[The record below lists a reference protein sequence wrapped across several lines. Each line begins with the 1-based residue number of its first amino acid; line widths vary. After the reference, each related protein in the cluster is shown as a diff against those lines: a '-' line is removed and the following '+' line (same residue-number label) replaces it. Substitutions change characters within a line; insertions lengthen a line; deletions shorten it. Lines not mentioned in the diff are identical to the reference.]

1 MSDENQRGPVVEL
14 KGACRYYET
23 EGETIKALDDVTMTI
38 DAGEFMTVAG
48 PSGSGK
54 STLLNLIGALD
65 VPTQGEVL
73 IDGQSLGALGEAN
86 LARLRRSK
94 IGFVF
99 QAYNLIP
106 VLSVLENVE
115 YVMMLQGIDAR
126 TRHRRAQEI
135 LEEVGLGDKGN
146 RRPAQLSGGQQQRV
160 AVARA
165 IVSKPALVLADE
177 PTANLDSVTG
187 EALLDMMQRL
197 NQELG
202 MTFVFSTH
210 DPMVIERASRVV
222 RLRDGQIESDER
234 TS

>member
-1 MSDENQRGPVVEL
+1 MSDLNQNVTPVVEI
-14 KGACRYYET
+14 KAACRYYET
-23 EGETIKALDDVTMTI
+23 EGETIKALDGVDLTI
-38 DAGEFMTVAG
+38 NEGAFMTVAG

-65 VPTQGEVL
+65 VPTSGTVL
-73 IDGQSLGALGEAN
+73 VGGQDLSTLSEAE
-86 LARLRRSK
+86 LARLRRKK

-99 QAYNLIP
+99 QSYNLIP

-126 TRHRRAQEI
+126 TRHKRAQAI
-135 LEEVGLGDKGN
+135 LDEVGLGDKLS
-146 RRPAQLSGGQQQRV
+146 RRPAELSGGQQQRV

-165 IVSKPALVLADE
+165 IVSNPSIVLADE
-177 PTANLDSVTG
+177 PTANLDTQTG

-197 NQELG
+197 NRELK

-210 DPMVIERASRVV
+210 DPKVIERATRIV
-222 RLRDGQIESDER
+222 RLRDGQVESD
-234 TS
+234 T